1 MSEQQN
7 KWRSILESANALTA
21 NEIINNGSIMYVD
34 LLDERTIWHIHVEL
48 EKVVAFDEIISVM
61 QKVATYFYA
70 EANIDLIRFTW
81 HYRKNEFSKDIIEDY
96 FRAGIN
102 SICKKNRTILVLN
115 KYTKE
120 YSTNKVT
127 YYVASESD
135 KMILLDAM
143 KLLKQFLVDFGLDS
157 ILVDVVISKNEIDYA
172 EQRDKEIKIHDQ
184 QADWRSYEQQI
195 KAVETRK
202 FEREKKQNK
211 EYRNSK
217 AVKLELEE
225 LPSTSMQVQEFR
237 QKNSTDVVIF
247 EGVLV
252 SKEIRKAGK
261 YELFVGV
268 VTNHKDSI
276 TIKHFLNDHD
286 KKFYRDDLIVSQK
299 LSIKGSL
306 QYDNFAN
313 DVVVMS
319 REITTLGL
327 DEREIRIDGATEKR
341 IELHAHTKMST
352 LDSVMDVDKYVKVA
366 KSFGHKAVA
375 VTDHANCHVLP
386 EFFEACKKN
395 DIKAIAGVE
404 GYFIDDY
411 KYPIALTD
419 HNINLHDATFVV
431 FDVETTGFSTNYNE
445 IIEIGAVKIYKGMP
459 VDEFS
464 TFIKPNEPITPV
476 ITALTG
482 ITNTDVLDAP
492 KIDEVLPKFI
502 DFIGDAILVAHNAT
516 FDTEF
521 IYANMK
527 RLGIF
532 REKMPCIDTL
542 QLAKA
547 MYNSILKRF
556 NLKDVA
562 KGLKVEV
569 EQQHRALSDSH
580 TTTNI
585 FMRMLGDLSD
595 RNVTNYNQINEI
607 TNKEEAFKYIIPSHI
622 NLLVKNREGLK
633 NFYKIISDSHTTHF
647 HKEPR
652 ILKTVLDKYR
662 EGILVGSGCCN
673 GEVFKAA
680 HEGSLE
686 TLKKKIA
693 YYDYIEVQPL
703 ECYSHLVESSGT
715 PIMNEYLK
723 KTIKLII
730 DTAKEM
736 GKIVVATGDVHQI
749 NPEDSMYRKI
759 YLSVARPGG
768 GLHELARI
776 KEPPK
781 MYFRTTSEMLD
792 AFNFINEKDAY
803 DIVVTNTNI
812 INDMIEQYDLFPKK
826 LFVPRDNFMAKYGV
840 PSMAGAVSD
849 ISWTNAKR
857 IYGENLPPYIVNRLK
872 KELDSIIGNGFSAVY
887 YISHMLVKN
896 SNENGYIVGSRG
908 SVGSSFVAS
917 MMNITEVNP
926 LKPHYVCPHCHFS
939 AFKGENE
946 ENVPE
951 HILKNLRQFATG
963 FDLPECDCP
972 VCGSRMMKNG
982 VDIPFETFLGFKG
995 DKVPD
1000 IDLNFSGDYQDKAHL
1015 FCREVFGYDNAFR
1028 AGTIGTVA
1036 EKTAYGFVKNYLEE
1050 NGLTAREA
1058 EVRRIASGITGSKR
1072 TTGQHPGGIVV
1083 IPDDIEYTDIIPVQ
1097 YPADSVDS
1105 TWRTT
1110 HYDYHRFESNL
1121 LKLDILG
1128 HDDPTVIKR
1137 LMDYVAKYP
1146 EEFPFKVVEDIP
1158 LADEKV
1164 ISLFSSKEALEL
1176 RGEDN
1181 DELKSGTIG
1190 IPEFGTRFVRDL
1202 LNDVSPKT
1210 VSDILKVSG
1219 LSHGTDVWLGNARDL
1234 VFAISMTEE
1243 PVPFSNVIG
1252 CRDDIMV
1259 DLINYGLEDS
1269 DAFSIMEHVRK
1280 GKGLTTAERELMK
1293 EHNVP
1298 EWYQLSCQK
1307 IKYMFPKA
1315 HATAYVIMALRIGW
1329 FKVHRPIY
1337 YYAAYFSC
1345 RASAF
1350 DVEVLASGKNA
1361 IRNRINEINEKIMTK
1376 TASTKEIDLVDELQ
1390 IALEM
1395 HLRGYSIK
1403 QVDIEKSEAHD
1414 FVISEDKK
1422 SLYLPFSAVD
1432 ALGAA
1437 AAESVVEA
1445 RKDRPFTSKK
1455 DVERRTKLN
1464 KTTFNKLLRLGV
1476 LDSLVDDEMNSLL

>member
-482 ITNTDVLDAP
+482 ITNTDVLAAP
-492 KIDEVLPKFI
+492 KIDEVLP
-502 DFIGDAILVAHNAT
+502 
-516 FDTEF
+516 
-521 IYANMK
+521 
-527 RLGIF
+527 
-532 REKMPCIDTL
+532 
-542 QLAKA
+542 
-547 MYNSILKRF
+547 
-556 NLKDVA
+556 
-562 KGLKVEV
+562 
-569 EQQHRALSDSH
+569 
-580 TTTNI
+580 
-585 FMRMLGDLSD
+585 
-595 RNVTNYNQINEI
+595 
-607 TNKEEAFKYIIPSHI
+607 
-622 NLLVKNREGLK
+622 
-633 NFYKIISDSHTTHF
+633 
-647 HKEPR
+647 
-652 ILKTVLDKYR
+652 
-662 EGILVGSGCCN
+662 
-673 GEVFKAA
+673 
-680 HEGSLE
+680 
-686 TLKKKIA
+686 
-693 YYDYIEVQPL
+693 
-703 ECYSHLVESSGT
+703 
-715 PIMNEYLK
+715 
-723 KTIKLII
+723 
-730 DTAKEM
+730 
-736 GKIVVATGDVHQI
+736 
-749 NPEDSMYRKI
+749 
-759 YLSVARPGG
+759 
-768 GLHELARI
+768 
-776 KEPPK
+776 
-781 MYFRTTSEMLD
+781 
-792 AFNFINEKDAY
+792 
-803 DIVVTNTNI
+803 
-812 INDMIEQYDLFPKK
+812 
-826 LFVPRDNFMAKYGV
+826 
-840 PSMAGAVSD
+840 
-849 ISWTNAKR
+849 
-857 IYGENLPPYIVNRLK
+857 
-872 KELDSIIGNGFSAVY
+872 
-887 YISHMLVKN
+887 
-896 SNENGYIVGSRG
+896 
-908 SVGSSFVAS
+908 
-917 MMNITEVNP
+917 
-926 LKPHYVCPHCHFS
+926 
-939 AFKGENE
+939 
-946 ENVPE
+946 
-951 HILKNLRQFATG
+951 
-963 FDLPECDCP
+963 
-972 VCGSRMMKNG
+972 
-982 VDIPFETFLGFKG
+982 
-995 DKVPD
+995 
-1000 IDLNFSGDYQDKAHL
+1000 
-1015 FCREVFGYDNAFR
+1015 
-1028 AGTIGTVA
+1028 
-1036 EKTAYGFVKNYLEE
+1036 
-1050 NGLTAREA
+1050 
-1058 EVRRIASGITGSKR
+1058 
-1072 TTGQHPGGIVV
+1072 
-1083 IPDDIEYTDIIPVQ
+1083 
-1097 YPADSVDS
+1097 
-1105 TWRTT
+1105 
-1110 HYDYHRFESNL
+1110 
-1121 LKLDILG
+1121 
-1128 HDDPTVIKR
+1128 
-1137 LMDYVAKYP
+1137 
-1146 EEFPFKVVEDIP
+1146 
-1158 LADEKV
+1158 
-1164 ISLFSSKEALEL
+1164 
-1176 RGEDN
+1176 
-1181 DELKSGTIG
+1181 
-1190 IPEFGTRFVRDL
+1190 
-1202 LNDVSPKT
+1202 
-1210 VSDILKVSG
+1210 
-1219 LSHGTDVWLGNARDL
+1219 
-1234 VFAISMTEE
+1234 
-1243 PVPFSNVIG
+1243 
-1252 CRDDIMV
+1252 
-1259 DLINYGLEDS
+1259 
-1269 DAFSIMEHVRK
+1269 
-1280 GKGLTTAERELMK
+1280 
-1293 EHNVP
+1293 
-1298 EWYQLSCQK
+1298 
-1307 IKYMFPKA
+1307 
-1315 HATAYVIMALRIGW
+1315 
-1329 FKVHRPIY
+1329 
-1337 YYAAYFSC
+1337 
-1345 RASAF
+1345 
-1350 DVEVLASGKNA
+1350 
-1361 IRNRINEINEKIMTK
+1361 
-1376 TASTKEIDLVDELQ
+1376 
-1390 IALEM
+1390 
-1395 HLRGYSIK
+1395 
-1403 QVDIEKSEAHD
+1403 
-1414 FVISEDKK
+1414 
-1422 SLYLPFSAVD
+1422 
-1432 ALGAA
+1432 
-1437 AAESVVEA
+1437 
-1445 RKDRPFTSKK
+1445 
-1455 DVERRTKLN
+1455 
-1464 KTTFNKLLRLGV
+1464 
-1476 LDSLVDDEMNSLL
+1476 